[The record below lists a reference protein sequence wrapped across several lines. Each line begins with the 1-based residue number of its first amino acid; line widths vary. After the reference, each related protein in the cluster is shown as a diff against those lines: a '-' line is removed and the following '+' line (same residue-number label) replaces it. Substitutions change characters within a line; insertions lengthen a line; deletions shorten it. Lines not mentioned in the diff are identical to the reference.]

1 MLNDPRSHGLWE
13 MTAPAAPETNG
24 LKGDVTADVVAI
36 GAGYTGLSAALHL
49 AEAGKSAVVLE
60 ANEIGFGGAGRN
72 VGLVNA
78 GLWMTPDDVN
88 AALPGDYG
96 RRILDLLGN
105 GPKYVW
111 EVIQKYGIACEATPA
126 GTLHC
131 AVGEAGLDELRDR
144 EKQWQALGAPVR
156 LLDAAETAAKLGTTA
171 YPGALLD
178 LRAGT
183 IQPLAYARGLAKAA
197 IGAGATVYTGSA
209 VTGIEQAGDG
219 WRVTTAGGS
228 VTAKWVIPAGDAF
241 AVGPFAATR
250 TEQVRL
256 PYFNFATVPLS
267 DNIRRAILPERQG
280 VWDTKEI
287 LSSFRMDA
295 AGRLVFGSVG
305 ALRNT
310 GHAVHKAW
318 SRRMLARIYP
328 ALADIE
334 FEAEWYGWIGMTDD
348 AVPRFHKFAPNV
360 VGFNGYNGR
369 GISPGTNFGR
379 VLADLILGRIEEADL
394 PLPLTDPKDASWRQ
408 IKEAYY
414 EAGAQ
419 VAHFVEGR
427 R

>member
-13 MTAPAAPETNG
+13 LTAPAAPETPT
-24 LKGDVTADVVAI
+24 LQGDVTADVVAI
-36 GAGYTGLSAALHL
+36 GAGYTGLSSALHL
-49 AEAGKSAVVLE
+49 AEAGKRAIVLE

-78 GLWMTPDDVN
+78 GLWTLPEDTV

-96 RRILDLLGN
+96 ERVLKLLGD
-105 GPKYVW
+105 GPSYVW
-111 EVIQKYGIACEATPA
+111 QLIEKYGIPCEANPA

-131 AVGEAGLDELRDR
+131 AVGEAGLKELRER
-144 EKQWQALGAPVR
+144 EKQWQARGAPVR
-156 LLDAAETAAKLGTTA
+156 LLDAAETAAKLGTST

-183 IQPLAYARGLAKAA
+183 IQPLAYARGLARAA
-197 IGAGATVYTGSA
+197 INAGAAIHTGSA
-209 VTGIEQAGDG
+209 VTGIEQAADG
-219 WRVTTAGGS
+219 WRVTTATGS

-267 DNIRRAILPERQG
+267 DNLRRAILPERQG
-280 VWDTKEI
+280 AWDTKEI

-295 AGRLVFGSVG
+295 NGRLVFGSVG

-318 SRRMLARIYP
+318 SQRMLAKIYP
-328 ALADIE
+328 ALEGIQ

-348 AVPRFHKFAPNV
+348 AVPRFHKFAPGV

-369 GISPGTNFGR
+369 GIAPGTNFGR
-379 VLADLILGRIEEADL
+379 VLADLILGQIEEADL
-394 PLPLTDPKDASWRQ
+394 PLPLTDPKDVSWRP

-419 VAHFVEGR
+419 VAHLIEGR
-427 R
+427 L

>member
-13 MTAPAAPETNG
+13 ITAPTAPDTVP

-36 GAGYTGLSAALHL
+36 GAGYTGLSSALHL
-49 AEAGKSAVVLE
+49 AEAGKRVIVLE
-60 ANEIGFGGAGRN
+60 AHEIGFGGAGRN

-78 GLWMTPDDVN
+78 GLWMMPDDVD
-88 AALPGDYG
+88 AALPGNYG
-96 RRILDLLGN
+96 QRVLDLLGN

-111 EVIQKYGIACEATPA
+111 EVIEKYGISCEATPT

-131 AVGEAGLDELRDR
+131 AVGEAGLEELRQR
-144 EKQWQALGAPVR
+144 EKQWQARGAPVR
-156 LLDAAETAAKLGTTA
+156 LLSAEETAAKMGTSA

-183 IQPLAYARGLAKAA
+183 IQPLAYARGLARAA
-197 IGAGATVYTGSA
+197 INAGAIFHTGSA
-209 VTGIEQAGDG
+209 VTGIEAAGNG

-241 AVGPFAATR
+241 ATGPFAATR

-267 DNIRRAILPERQG
+267 DNVRRSILPERQG
-280 VWDTKEI
+280 VWDTKDI

-318 SRRMLARIYP
+318 SQRMLAKLYP
-328 ALADIE
+328 ALEGIE
-334 FEAEWYGWIGMTDD
+334 LENEWYGWIGMTDD
-348 AVPRFHKFAPNV
+348 AVPRFHKFAPGV

-394 PLPLTDPKDASWRQ
+394 PLPLTDPKDVRWRPV
-408 IKEAYY
+408 KEAYY

-419 VAHFVEGR
+419 VAHLVEAR
-427 R
+427 F